1 MSKRKKNY
9 PDPMHIVNSYGADAL
24 RWDSFGGYSVG
35 CVGSLLM
42 ADPHQ
47 EAACGGLTVSSRK
60 KVNFRSFQTTV
71 TAK

>member
-24 RWDSFGGYSVG
+24 RWDFSGGCSGG

-42 ADPHQ
+42 ADPYQ
-47 EAACGGLTVSSRK
+47 EASWGV
-60 KVNFRSFQTTV
+60 
-71 TAK
+71 